1 MQQKN
6 REISIIY
13 INDES
18 LKLLFGVDKKLW
30 DAQSDLNP
38 RLKGKYI
45 AQKNGRWNFFKL
57 SSQKDTTTKKEVTMP
72 ANIRFVRDHPYI
84 TSAKGLGGWGQKNGN
99 FC

>member
-1 MQQKN
+1 MSGDLSSIESFNKTKN

-38 RLKGKYI
+38 RLKE
-45 AQKNGRWNFFKL
+45 
-57 SSQKDTTTKKEVTMP
+57 ST
-72 ANIRFVRDHPYI
+72 
-84 TSAKGLGGWGQKNGN
+84 
-99 FC
+99 